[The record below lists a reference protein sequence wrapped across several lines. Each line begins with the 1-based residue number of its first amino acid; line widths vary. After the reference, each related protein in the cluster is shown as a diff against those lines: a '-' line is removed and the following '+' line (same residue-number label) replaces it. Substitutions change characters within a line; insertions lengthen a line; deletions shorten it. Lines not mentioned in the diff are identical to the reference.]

1 MVIYTTKNQAEEEK
15 TKQKKTIKA
24 ALQSSSSA
32 GQFTSCYLL
41 SFAICVM
48 MESLR
53 ERRVADNIFTQLQ
66 RIFIKLRALALF
78 YRIERSR

>member
-1 MVIYTTKNQAEEEK
+1 MVIYTTKNQADEEK
-15 TKQKKTIKA
+15 TKQKKTIQA
-24 ALQSSSSA
+24 ALQSSSA
-32 GQFTSCYLL
+32 GQFTSCNLL
-41 SFAICVM
+41 SFVICEM

-53 ERRVADNIFTQLQ
+53 ERRVAYNIFTRLQ

>member
-1 MVIYTTKNQAEEEK
+1 MVIYTTKNQADEEK
-15 TKQKKTIKA
+15 TKQKKTIQA

-32 GQFTSCYLL
+32 GQFTSCNLL

-66 RIFIKLRALALF
+66 RIFMKLRALALF